1 MRQARPNFFSIG
13 SSKFLLFWTLGVKK
27 LPLFA
32 LTIMSNHVFRCVYS
46 FFSNDKLARLLLA
59 QICHFECVLYRGI
72 TVWDRCVNLCQGVS
86 SLLWLENFLCV
97 CRACVIANNKSYTH
111 THIHTHTHTQ
121 HPHKHTLLRPYWA
134 SENNHWHF
142 MFINAGVNVITY
154 DQKMLPRL

>member
-1 MRQARPNFFSIG
+1 MEQKFYQLLHKLNCETKHFLPDNFLRQARPNFFSIG

-111 THIHTHTHTQ
+111 THTHTYTHTTHSQ
-121 HPHKHTLLRPYWA
+121 THSFKTLL
-134 SENNHWHF
+134 SEW
-142 MFINAGVNVITY
+142 
-154 DQKMLPRL
+154 K